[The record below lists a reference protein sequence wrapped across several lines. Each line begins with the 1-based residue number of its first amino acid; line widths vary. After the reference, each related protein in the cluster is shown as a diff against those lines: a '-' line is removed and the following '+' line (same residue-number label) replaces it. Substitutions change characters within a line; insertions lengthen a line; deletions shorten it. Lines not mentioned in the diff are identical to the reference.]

1 MKKIELLKIMH
12 EGLKRLSECEVM
24 RDDFRHVKMY
34 EEFQTMRENGL
45 KYREAVRMLAE
56 DHKISR
62 ATVERIVSRLSGE
75 C

>member
-24 RDDFRHVKMY
+24 RDDFRHIKMY

-45 KYREAVRMLAE
+45 KYREAVRILAK

-62 ATVERIVSRLSGE
+62 ATVERIVSRLSGD